1 MVDEVRGTCRAI
13 GCVVVSGVGGLRRG
27 LHGWCVLGQGIC
39 RKPLQCKERHKAL
52 TERVGSEG
60 LENTEDP
67 SSSQP
72 QASKVSAAHPGVVG
86 SELMFRVG
94 AWSERSAGAGW
105 VCGWGRACRAA
116 GWMG

>member
-1 MVDEVRGTCRAI
+1 MV
-13 GCVVVSGVGGLRRG
+13 
-27 LHGWCVLGQGIC
+27 QGIC

-72 QASKVSAAHPGVVG
+72 QASKVSSGHVGCAGGEVVFSGGACFWG
-86 SELMFRVG
+86 STGR
-94 AWSERSAGAGW
+94 
-105 VCGWGRACRAA
+105 GWGCAWFA
-116 GWMG
+116 GRFGVAGRVVSAWF